1 MTDSPSPLVPRRRI
15 RGELRRARQEAG
27 LTQESVATE
36 MDWSL
41 SKVIRI
47 ETGAVGIS
55 TNDLTALLRLYN
67 ITDPRRTREL
77 VSLAKAA
84 RQPSWWSGYRDSVP
98 PTFFQYIEYEASA
111 SIIRQYEPILIPGLL
126 QTRNYAHAVI
136 SRYRRFTASEVET
149 RVELR
154 MKRQQ
159 LLDQRTPPLLFMIM
173 DEAAIR
179 RLIGE
184 KDLGVEQLMHI
195 ITLMSR
201 TNITVEIVPF
211 SAGLHSGIGEDF
223 TILEFA
229 DESDSDVMYFESARD
244 SLFSRDDAEEASIYR
259 ELFEGLR
266 RTSLGPAGS
275 LGLLKRIAGDNSLP
289 GA

>member
-77 VSLAKAA
+77 VNLARAA
-84 RQPSWWSGYRDSVP
+84 RQQSWWSAYRDTVP

-111 SIIRQYEPILIPGLL
+111 SILRQYEPILIPGLL
-126 QTRNYAHAVI
+126 QTRNYAQAVI
-136 SRYRRFTASEVET
+136 SRYRRRFSASEVET
-149 RVELR
+149 AVELR

-201 TNITVEIVPF
+201 PNITVEIIPF
-211 SAGLHSGIGEDF
+211 SAGLHSGIAENF
-223 TILEFA
+223 TILEFGN
-229 DESDSDVMYFESARD
+229 ESDSDVVYFESARD

-266 RTSLGPAGS
+266 QVSLGPAGS
-275 LGLLKRIAGDNSLP
+275 LGFLKKIAGDNS
-289 GA
+289 

>member
-77 VSLAKAA
+77 VSLARAA
-84 RQPSWWSGYRDSVP
+84 RQQSWWSGYRDTVP

-111 SIIRQYEPILIPGLL
+111 SIIRQYEPTFIPGLL

-136 SRYRRFTASEVET
+136 SRYRRRFSASEVET
-149 RVELR
+149 SVELR

-159 LLDQRTPPLLFMIM
+159 LLVQPTPPLLFMIM

-201 TNITVEIVPF
+201 PNITVEIVPF

-229 DESDSDVMYFESARD
+229 NESDSDVVYFESARD

-266 RTSLGPAGS
+266 RASLGPAGS
-275 LGLLKRIAGDNSLP
+275 LGFLKKTAGDN
-289 GA
+289 A

>member
-1 MTDSPSPLVPRRRI
+1 MTDSSSPLVPRRRI

-27 LTQESVATE
+27 LTQESVASE

-55 TNDLTALLRLYN
+55 TNDLNALLRLYN
-67 ITDPRRTREL
+67 ITDPRRTRDL
-77 VSLAKAA
+77 VSLARAA
-84 RQPSWWSGYRDSVP
+84 RQQAWWSGYRDTVTVS

-136 SRYRRFTASEVET
+136 SRYHRRFSASDVET
-149 RVELR
+149 GVELR

-159 LLDQRTPPLLFMIM
+159 LLNQRTPPLLFMIM

-179 RLIGE
+179 RLVGE

-201 TNITVEIVPF
+201 PDVTVEIIPF
-211 SAGLHSGIGEDF
+211 SAGLHSGIAENF
-223 TILEFA
+223 TILEFGN
-229 DESDSDVMYFESARD
+229 ESDSDVVYFESARE

-266 RTSLGPAGS
+266 QVSLGPAGS
-275 LGLLKRIAGDNSLP
+275 LGFLKKIAGDN
-289 GA
+289 A

>member
-1 MTDSPSPLVPRRRI
+1 M
-15 RGELRRARQEAG
+15 EAG
-27 LTQESVATE
+27 LTQESVATA